1 MPPARLLLTSAL
13 GLALA
18 AQGPAEVTS
27 TARDRTALGI
37 TLYRNDLAMVRDTRR
52 IALPAGASRLAFAD
66 VAASIRPKSAWMAF
80 PPGVTVRER
89 NYEFDL
95 LSPWNLLKH
104 ALQQPVGLGPGTDP
118 FSLWGTLQSLPEIM
132 QPKRPERGVS
142 SEKPLHRIARRHR
155 ILPNSTSVILK
166 TTEGEYTIA
175 EGPMT
180 HRNLPPTLRSSPT
193 LLAELSV
200 PGRLDTEATLAY
212 TAEGFTWQATYRAR
226 LSPSGRRMD
235 LEGFVT
241 LTNRSGT
248 DFPAT
253 TLQLVAGEPNK
264 VYDPPPAD
272 PDTPMLDKTETK
284 TAAAFPPSFKE
295 EPLSDYLLLTLDRP
309 TSVRNGQ
316 TKQVRLFGARDIP
329 LRRTF
334 LFTWTP
340 CLEWFQ
346 HPAARRAVPGP
357 WIPGSEWIQAWGMRR
372 LGLDPRDP
380 RHWERA
386 PNLDHLTYP
395 EQVPDL
401 DPQREAPTVLL
412 EFTNAA
418 ASNLGRPLPRGA
430 FWMSTRTPE
439 GLEVPLGDTSLED
452 TPVGAE
458 ALLES
463 PGAWLAAGVRAT
475 HRWRPVAWDPEGMD
489 LEGES
494 ILENSRSEPAPIWLR
509 ISLPEASDLRSAS
522 AAVDRVHPGTFDL
535 RLTLPPGARK
545 RLTFRARVP
554 RSGLPFSYE
563 PSTP

>member
-1 MPPARLLLTSAL
+1 MPPARLLLISAF

-80 PPGVTVRER
+80 PDGITVWER
-89 NYEFDL
+89 NHEFDL
-95 LSPWNLLKH
+95 LSPARLTHH
-104 ALQQPVGLGPGTDP
+104 ALHQAAGFRPEGLPD
-118 FSLWGTLQSLPEIM
+118 LRWGTLASLPLL
-132 QPKRPERGVS
+132 RPRWAPNRT
-142 SEKPLHRIARRHR
+142 PLQRLARIGPVIQSADPSVLVRTEDGFAS
-155 ILPNSTSVILK
+155 LP
-166 TTEGEYTIA
+166 A
-175 EGPMT
+175 EGLAFRTVPAS
-180 HRNLPPTLRSSPT
+180 LRPSPT
-193 LLAELSV
+193 LLAEVEASA
-200 PGRLDTEATLAY
+200 PIQAEATLAY

-253 TLQLVAGEPNK
+253 TLQLVAGEPNQ
-264 VYDPPPAD
+264 VYDPAPRDEDVPRMAQ
-272 PDTPMLDKTETK
+272 TTVEV
-284 TAAAFPPSFKE
+284 AAAALPFKE

-316 TKQVRLFGARDIP
+316 TKQVRLFGARGIP

-340 CLEWFQ
+340 CFEWFQ

-494 ILENSRSEPAPIWLR
+494 ILENSRSEPVPILLR
-509 ISLPEASDLRSAS
+509 VTLPEGSDLRSAS

-535 RLTLPPGARK
+535 RLTLPPGAGK

-554 RSGLPFSYE
+554 RSVLPFSDE

>member
-1 MPPARLLLTSAL
+1 MPPARLLLTSAF

-18 AQGPAEVTS
+18 AQSPVEVTS

-52 IALPAGASRLAFAD
+52 IALPAGASHLAFAD

-80 PPGVTVRER
+80 PEGVTVREQ
-89 NYEFDL
+89 NYAFDL
-95 LSPWNLLKH
+95 LSPARLTQH
-104 ALQQPVGLGPGTDP
+104 ALHQAAGFRPEGLPD
-118 FSLWGTLQSLPEIM
+118 LRWGTLASLPLL
-132 QPKRPERGVS
+132 RPRWAPNRT
-142 SEKPLHRIARRHR
+142 PLQRMARIGPVIQSADPSVLIR
-155 ILPNSTSVILK
+155 IEEGFAALP
-166 TTEGEYTIA
+166 A
-175 EGPMT
+175 EGLAFRTVPAS
-180 HRNLPPTLRSSPT
+180 LRPHPT
-193 LLAELSV
+193 LLAEV
-200 PGRLDTEATLAY
+200 EATAPIQGEATLAY

-226 LSPSGRRMD
+226 LSPSGQRMD

-264 VYDPPPAD
+264 VYDP
-272 PDTPMLDKTETK
+272 TPRDEDVPRMGQTTVEVVAAVIPFREET
-284 TAAAFPPSFKE
+284 
-295 EPLSDYLLLTLDRP
+295 LSDYLLLTLDRP

-316 TKQVRLFGARDIP
+316 TKQVRLFGAKDIP

-340 CLEWFQ
+340 CFDWFQ
-346 HPAARRAVPGP
+346 HPAARRAVPGR
-357 WIPGSEWIQAWGMRR
+357 WIPGSEWIQTWGMRR
-372 LGLDPRDP
+372 LGLDPGDP
-380 RHWERA
+380 RDWERA
-386 PNLDHLTYP
+386 PDLNRLTYP
-395 EQVPDL
+395 EQVPEL
-401 DPQREAPTVLL
+401 EPQREAPTVLL

-430 FWMSTRTPE
+430 FWMSTRTAE
-439 GLEVPLGDTSLED
+439 GHEVPLGETSLED

-463 PGAWLAAGVRAT
+463 PGAWTAAGVRAT
-475 HRWRPVAWDPEGMD
+475 HRWRPVAWDPEGME

-494 ILENSRSEPAPIWLR
+494 LLENPRSEPAPILLR
-509 ISLPEASDLRSAS
+509 VTLPEGSDLGSAN
-522 AAVDRVHPGTFDL
+522 AAVDRAYPGTFDL

-554 RSGLPFSYE
+554 RSDLPFSDQL
-563 PSTP
+563 PTP